1 MVMLRSN
8 PFGGTARTRVLVALQ
23 LLEESY
29 PRELA
34 RVLGTSLSGV
44 QAALRGLERDGL
56 VAGRSVGRTRVFRF
70 EPRYFARLELRA
82 YLARLSANEP
92 ALAREVRALRRRP
105 RRTGKP
111 M

>member
-70 EPRYFARLELRA
+70 EPRYFARRELRT

-92 ALAREVRALRRRP
+92 ALEREVRTLRRRP